1 MDIAASSVLV
11 NDSQTAV
18 LFEKNFDRSAFPFS
32 HTLHNSPYFS
42 YDALIDLA
50 NRIQARPNR
59 YHLEEGDTTPGKGW
73 SIRQARKSLQENL
86 KEIADTHSFV
96 MLKRVHEE
104 PEYAQ
109 ILKECVIELS
119 DLTRTDIRRHYRDG
133 LMTILVTSPHRVT
146 PYHIDSEANLLMQ
159 IQGSKFVYIFDGN
172 DREILP
178 ATELERFWTGDIKA
192 ATYREHLQDRAL
204 RFRLTPGAGVHNP
217 VIFPHWV
224 QNGPEVSISLS
235 INFKRVTDNAA
246 DAFRINSRLR
256 RVGLHPKEPG
266 KLQMIDHTKGV
277 VYRTFRN
284 VKHTVDSWRDSAH

>member
-1 MDIAASSVLV
+1 MDTAAPSVLV
-11 NDSQTAV
+11 SDSQTAI
-18 LFEKNFDRSAFPFS
+18 LFEKKFDNAAFPFS

-42 YDALIDLA
+42 YPALIDLS
-50 NRIQARPNR
+50 NLLQTRPNR
-59 YHLEEGDTTPGKGW
+59 FHIEEDDTVPGNGW
-73 SIRQARKSLQENL
+73 SLRQAHKSLQENL
-86 KEIADTHSFV
+86 TEIADTHSFI

-109 ILKECVIELS
+109 ILQECVTELS
-119 DLTRTDIRRHYRDG
+119 DLTKTDIRRHYRDG
-133 LMTILVTSPHRVT
+133 LMTILITSPYRVT

-159 IQGSKFVYIFDGN
+159 MQGSKFVYIFDGN

-178 ATELERFWTGDIKA
+178 AAELERFWTGDIKA
-192 ATYREHLQDRAL
+192 ATYREHLQDRAWQFEL
-204 RFRLTPGAGVHNP
+204 KPGSGVHNP

-266 KLQMIDHTKGV
+266 KLQMIDHTKGM

-284 VKHTVDSWRDSAH
+284 VKHTVDSWRDGTH